1 MVAMNSD
8 FLSFFKFIDPEQLN
22 WNVAMTSGSFFKFID
37 PEQLNW
43 NVAVT
48 SPWCAQEKPEE
59 TARSKGRPGNTLL
72 NLSPGSK
79 VKPDGKPD
87 PEG

>member
-8 FLSFFKFIDPEQLN
+8 FLSFFKFIDPEQL
-22 WNVAMTSGSFFKFID
+22 S
-37 PEQLNW
+37 W
-43 NVAVT
+43 NVAVM
-48 SPWCAQEKPEE
+48 SQWCAQEKPEE

-72 NLSPGSK
+72 NPSPGSS
-79 VKPDGKPD
+79 VKPKGKPD